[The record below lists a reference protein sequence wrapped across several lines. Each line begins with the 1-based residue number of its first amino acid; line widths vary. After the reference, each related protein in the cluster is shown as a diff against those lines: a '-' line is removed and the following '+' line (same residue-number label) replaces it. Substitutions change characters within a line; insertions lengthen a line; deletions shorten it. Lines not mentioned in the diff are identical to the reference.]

1 MIIVIKTK
9 NIVITIFIFTCI
21 FRHKVLEYPTN
32 YQQHSQITGLY
43 FHSNLTKVHSIPLHL
58 HHRFPRTN
66 FKNLVTM
73 KRNLLFII
81 LLLLL
86 PGLHQ
91 VFAAST
97 IKKVAPTFWWAGM
110 KNPELQILLYG
121 DRISSAD
128 VSLSAECC
136 YRQI

>member
-1 MIIVIKTK
+1 MKTK
-9 NIVITIFIFTCI
+9 NMGITIFIFTCI

-58 HHRFPRTN
+58 HHRFSEQTV
-66 FKNLVTM
+66 KNLATM
-73 KRNLLFII
+73 KRNLLFAI

-86 PGLHQ
+86 SGYHQ
-91 VFAAST
+91 AFAAT
-97 IKKVAPTFWWAGM
+97 NIKKVAPTFWWAGM

-121 DRISSAD
+121 DGISS
-128 VSLSAECC
+128 
-136 YRQI
+136 

>member
-1 MIIVIKTK
+1 MKTK
-9 NIVITIFIFTCI
+9 NMGITIFIFTCI

-58 HHRFPRTN
+58 HHRFSEQTV
-66 FKNLVTM
+66 KNLATM
-73 KRNLLFII
+73 KRNLLFAI

-86 PGLHQ
+86 SGYHQ
-91 VFAAST
+91 AFAAT
-97 IKKVAPTFWWAGM
+97 NIKKVAPTFWWAGM

-121 DRISSAD
+121 DGISSAE
-128 VSLSAECC
+128 VSICLLYTSDAADEL
-136 YRQI
+136 